1 MRRRL
6 HAWLLALLFVGGGF
20 VLPAAD
26 IAIYH
31 LGANQ
36 PEAETRFQA
45 DGAPLPHALE
55 CVVAH
60 QATGRALTSTS
71 TPPARIESMFVTRR
85 AHLVLLLLT
94 HKPSALARPRAPPA
108 ASA

>member
-6 HAWLLALLFVGGGF
+6 HAWLLALVFVGGGF
-20 VLPAAD
+20 VLPGAD

-31 LGANQ
+31 LGANR

-60 QATGRALTSTS
+60 QATGRALNSTP
-71 TPPARIESMFVTRR
+71 TPPARLEVVLISRR
-85 AHLVLLLLT
+85 AHHVLLLLT
-94 HKPSALARPRAPPA
+94 HEPSPLAQPRAPPA

>member
-6 HAWLLALLFVGGGF
+6 HAWLLALVFVGGGF
-20 VLPAAD
+20 VLPGAD

-31 LGANQ
+31 LGVNQ

-55 CVVAH
+55 CTVAH

-71 TPPARIESMFVTRR
+71 TPAPRNESAFITRR
-85 AHLVLLLLT
+85 AQLVPLLLT
-94 HKPSALARPRAPPA
+94 HEPSPLAQPRAPPA